1 MIKDIPG
8 YENYYCI
15 DTEGNVYSKDRIITQ
30 INPKTNK
37 PMTYLKKGRKL
48 RPAIKGNGY
57 YGVCLMVNGIGKY
70 IPIHRLLAITFI
82 PNPNNLPCINHKD
95 ENKLN
100 NNIPASE
107 FINFINDIVSFCS
120 TKLCFATS
128 QYDGNRYLIY
138 YTPNTSYSSIVS
150 INTNESNKIVQAN
163 DVNSILNMLLNVIK
177 QNIRNVPCTYNIA
190 LS

>member
-8 YENYYCI
+8 YENYYSI

-30 INPKTNK
+30 INPKTNQL
-37 PMTYLKKGRKL
+37 MTYLKKGRKL

-82 PNPNNLPCINHKD
+82 PNPDNLPCINHKD

-100 NNIPASE
+100 NNISNLEWCTEEYNYYYGTATARRRINNKAKKVLQFRKNNTFVASYNT
-107 FINFINDIVSFCS
+107 INEAERITGIKHYNICS
-120 TKLCFATS
+120 VCK
-128 QYDGNRYLIY
+128 GNRKYAGGYIWKY
-138 YTPNTSYSSIVS
+138 A
-150 INTNESNKIVQAN
+150 EKEE
-163 DVNSILNMLLNVIK
+163 NVG
-177 QNIRNVPCTYNIA
+177 
-190 LS
+190 